1 VTEKVILI
9 PPHPL
14 LYMKHP
20 SLLLG
25 RCVRLLALPFL
36 LLVLCIPVLSAHPV
50 VQYAGGG
57 ANTRFHDVRELSDGT
72 LLVLGI
78 ANNLD
83 WIDPAIPRSELGTGD
98 LPHAGSTV
106 TSFLLRLSG
115 DAAKI
120 LEVAHLPHGAVTNLR
135 WMRSTEIPGD
145 PTGALFVSGRIP
157 GGYFI
162 GRLNNNFVGGHPS
175 AFDWTFAVSAANG
188 HEIEQL
194 WDVGNDGRVVFAEGG
209 EWSARVGFLD
219 PSGTRTSLPALRAS
233 HWVNGSYQR
242 GLGSAFPDAAH
253 STIRL
258 PTDNQ
263 SWTDEELFAITPDGN
278 GGIRQGTWPIDIM
291 ITHSFD
297 TGEPVRVINDRAY
310 GYNGYRAEGR
320 HWIGAISVDRRN
332 NHFYYGFNIKSI
344 LAPGS
349 GHGENPDFEPAV
361 IAYDAEGNMKWW
373 SRLYREAADTTGDGL
388 IDTTWRSEP
397 DQYID
402 GMDIDYSVP
411 LEDGG
416 HVVVVARCH
425 GNNVSNFW
433 AGNNIAMRPDASGFQ
448 NRFTGTE
455 GNIHIS
461 YIARLTADDG
471 NLYAATFIAGFFR
484 RIISG
489 KGQWPTQPY
498 PEPIHDG
505 WPNHN
510 AGWPD
515 LTTTGVTANSARV
528 GPDGRVYM
536 VGVGPR
542 MVTTS
547 NAHQKLPRRLGHNN
561 PLLNEGTSPWSNWV
575 RAYEPNLNALAYSSA
590 LMGTWTY
597 PDGNID
603 AEPVG
608 ANNTQLQGVW
618 PISGGL
624 LVVGQHSNSAGT
636 SAGGNNIPT
645 ANVPAW
651 GEEAYNGITGIFAL
665 LPFDDARP
673 QPAFSA
679 VENGGRVFLD
689 AAASTSLSAISEYR
703 WTFGDGTSATG
714 PEPVHEYLA
723 TGTYL
728 VGLTVTN
735 EDGLR
740 ASTHQFVVVQNL
752 DYNPAGVIR
761 FASDAIS
768 VDEDAGTVSVEVIR
782 GGAEGAVSVAYAT
795 GGGTAVPGEDYVA
808 TSGTLE
814 WADGDG
820 TARQILIS
828 ILDDDF
834 ALGDVTFQITLSN
847 LTGDALLGEPS
858 TTTVTILDNETN
870 EPPVIA
876 LNLPRAD
883 RVAVPSGVGLVLDA
897 TVTDDGMTPGPV
909 TTTWELVSG
918 PQPVLWDAADT
929 ASTGVRFSEDGS
941 YVLRLTADDGYAQ
954 STQEVQ
960 VLVGIEPGVFLST
973 DIGNATPAGSA
984 TEADGVFTLQGAGGD
999 IWGSNDAFHF
1009 AYSTLV
1015 GDGEIIARVNY
1026 VANPGGDP
1034 WAKAG
1039 VMMRETLDAN
1049 SRNVLVHQSASNGN
1063 RVQFRTTPGASTS
1076 SSGSGNRPWVRLVRS
1091 GNTFTGFSSV
1101 DGVTWVQLGSNTV
1114 VMPEEIYIGL
1124 AVTSHR
1130 NTFLTTVDFTNVS
1143 GFGDLGNIGPAADAG
1158 ADVAVA
1164 QPNTPLALTGAAPDD
1179 GLPAE
1184 IGAVVTE
1191 WIHASGPGMAAFGD
1205 AAALSTT
1212 VTFDTPGT
1220 HRLRLLADDGEV
1232 TTFAEIEVT
1241 VDGDSQPLTP
1251 AEQWRQAFFG
1261 SPANAG
1267 EGADDMDPDKDGIA
1281 NRLER
1286 AFGGHPHEPNSAFLP
1301 VVEQTSADG
1310 STHLTVTYH
1319 RLPGGTADGASYTV
1333 ADLVYVVE
1341 FSDDLVDWT
1350 PAALSHLTVTPHG
1363 EVDEVVARINPA
1375 LASGEPQFVRVSVR
1389 SLEE

>member
-1 VTEKVILI
+1 MKRI
-9 PPHPL
+9 PF
-14 LYMKHP
+14 
-20 SLLLG
+20 SAG
-25 RCVRLLALPFL
+25 RLLSVCLFLFPALLAASVSGPI
-36 LLVLCIPVLSAHPV
+36 VH
-50 VQYAGGG
+50 YAGGG

-78 ANNLD
+78 TNNLD
-83 WIDPAIPRSELGTGD
+83 WIDASVPRTELVPNG
-98 LPHAGSTV
+98 LPNANSARTA
-106 TSFLLRLSG
+106 FLLRISG
-115 DAAKI
+115 DAGSI
-120 LEVAHLPHGAVTNLR
+120 LEVAHLPHGSVINLR
-135 WMRSTEIPGD
+135 WMRSTEIPGE
-145 PTGALFVSGRIP
+145 PTGTLYVSGQIP

-162 GRLNNNFVGGHPS
+162 APLNNNFVDGRPTGF
-175 AFDWTFAVSAANG
+175 AWTYAVSAANG

-209 EWSARVGFLD
+209 EWSATVGFLD
-219 PSGTRTSLPALRAS
+219 PTGARTSLPALRAS
-233 HWVNGSYQR
+233 HWVNGSYVR
-242 GLGSAFPDAAH
+242 GIGAEFPDAVH
-253 STIRL
+253 SAIRL

-291 ITHSFD
+291 IRFSFD
-297 TGEPVRVINDRAY
+297 TGEPVRVINGTAY

-332 NHFYYGFNIKSI
+332 NHFYFGYNIKSI

-361 IAYDAEGNMKWW
+361 IGYDAEGNMKWW
-373 SRLYREAADTTGDGL
+373 NRLYREAADTTGDGL

-402 GMDIDYSVP
+402 GMDIDYSIP
-411 LEDGG
+411 LSEGG
-416 HVVVVARCH
+416 NVVVVARCH

-433 AGNNIAMRPDASGFQ
+433 AGNAIAARPGASGFQ

-461 YIARLTADDG
+461 YIARLQADQGD
-471 NLYAATFIAGFFR
+471 LLAATYVAGFFR

-515 LTTTGVTANSARV
+515 LTTTGVTKNSARV

-561 PLLNEGTSPWSNWV
+561 PVLNEGTSPWSNWV
-575 RAYEPNLNALAYSSA
+575 RAYEPNLDALAYSSA

-608 ANNTQLQGVW
+608 ASNTVLQGVW

-624 LVVGQHSNSAGT
+624 LVVGQHSNGAGT
-636 SAGGNNIPT
+636 SASGNNIPT

-651 GEEAYNGITGIFAL
+651 GEESYNGITAVFGL
-665 LPFDDARP
+665 MPFDEGRP
-673 QPAFSA
+673 VPAFAA
-679 VENGGRVFLD
+679 VENGGRLFLD
-689 AAASTSLSAISEYR
+689 ATDSTSASAITEYR
-703 WTFGDGTSATG
+703 WTFGDGSTATG
-714 PEPVHEYLA
+714 PEPTHEYIA

-735 EDGLR
+735 EDGYS
-740 ASTHQFVVVQNL
+740 ASTHQFVVVENL
-752 DYNPAGVIR
+752 EYNPAGVIR
-761 FASDAIS
+761 FSSDAVS
-768 VDEDAGTVSVEVIR
+768 VDEDAGTVSVEVVR
-782 GGAEGAVSVAYAT
+782 GGSERSVSVAYAT
-795 GGGTAVPGEDYVA
+795 GDGTAVAGEDYVA
-808 TSGTLE
+808 VSGTLE

-820 TARQILIS
+820 SARQIVVTI
-828 ILDDDF
+828 IDDEF
-834 ALGDVTFQITLSN
+834 ALGDVTFQITLSDVA
-847 LTGDALLGEPS
+847 GGALLGEPS
-858 TTTVTILDNETN
+858 TTTVTIIDNETN
-870 EPPVIA
+870 EPPAIT
-876 LNLPRAD
+876 LNLPRSD
-883 RVAVPSGVGLVLDA
+883 RVAVPSGVGLMLDT

-918 PQPVLWDAADT
+918 PQPVLWDAAD
-929 ASTGVRFSEDGS
+929 APVTGVRFSEDGS
-941 YVLRLTADDGYAQ
+941 YTLRLTADDGYAQ

-973 DIGNATPAGSA
+973 DIGNTNPAGSA
-984 TEADGVFTLQGAGGD
+984 SEEDGVFTLLGSGAD

-1015 GDGEIIARVNY
+1015 GDGEIIAQVNY

-1049 SRNVLVHQSASNGN
+1049 SRNVMVHRSASNGN
-1063 RVQFRTTPGASTS
+1063 RAQFRTATGASTS

-1130 NTFLTTVDFTNVS
+1130 NNFLTTVDFSNVS

-1158 ADVAVA
+1158 ADVVA
-1164 QPNTPLALTGAAPDD
+1164 AQVSTPVSLTGSADDD
-1179 GLPAE
+1179 GLPAD
-1184 IGAVVTE
+1184 IGMVVTE
-1191 WIHASGPGMAAFGD
+1191 WIHFAGPGLAAFGD
-1205 AAALSTT
+1205 VGALSTT

-1232 TTFAEIEVT
+1232 QTFGEIEVT
-1241 VDGDSQPLTP
+1241 VDGEGTPLTP
-1251 AEQWRQAFFG
+1251 AEQWRQTFFG
-1261 SPANAG
+1261 SPANTG
-1267 EGADDMDPDKDGIA
+1267 DGADDMDPDKDGIP

-1286 AFGGHPHEPNSAFLP
+1286 AFGGNPYQPNSAFMP
-1301 VVEQTSADG
+1301 VVE
-1310 STHLTVTYH
+1310 STPVGGAAHLTVTYH
-1319 RLPGGTADGASYTV
+1319 RLPGGVANGASYTV

-1341 FSDDLVDWT
+1341 FSNDLIDWS
-1350 PAALSHLTVTPHG
+1350 PATLSHLTVTPNG
-1363 EVDEVVARINPA
+1363 EVDEVVARVNPA
-1375 LASGEPQFVRVSVR
+1375 LASDAPQFVRVSVN
-1389 SLEE
+1389 SVAE